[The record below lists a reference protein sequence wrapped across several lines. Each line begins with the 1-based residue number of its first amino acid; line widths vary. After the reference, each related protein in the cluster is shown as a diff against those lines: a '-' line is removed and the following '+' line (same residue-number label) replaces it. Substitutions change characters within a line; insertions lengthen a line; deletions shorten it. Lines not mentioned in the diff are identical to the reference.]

1 MVDLRRVRAAR
12 VSPTARPIRPAED
25 RNPFIETEEREELFE
40 ALNAIV
46 DDAEAEY
53 GRTFDTTRQHLMSGV
68 ESVRNW

>member
-1 MVDLRRVRAAR
+1 LGRRFGEAFNRLDG
-12 VSPTARPIRPAED
+12 T

-53 GRTFDTTRQHLMSGV
+53 GRTFDATRQHLIAGV
-68 ESVRNW
+68 ESVRHW